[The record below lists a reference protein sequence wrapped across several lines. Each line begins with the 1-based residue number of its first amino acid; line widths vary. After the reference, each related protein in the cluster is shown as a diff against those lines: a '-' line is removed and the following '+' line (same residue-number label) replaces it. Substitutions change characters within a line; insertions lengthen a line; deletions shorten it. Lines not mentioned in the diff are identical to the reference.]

1 MPVEKLPAAS
11 WPTTLALG
19 FVSAVFDNISLT
31 ALALIQGGPRA
42 PKAWPAPRRPSS
54 TGRFR
59 QTDLSRNVIQVSG

>member
-31 ALALIQGGPRA
+31 TALALIQGGPRA
-42 PKAWPAPRRPSS
+42 PKAWPSPAGHHPPA
-54 TGRFR
+54 GFAK
-59 QTDLSRNVIQVSG
+59 QT